1 MNNLFFIMYERGFLW
16 NGIRGF
22 CSWLDLV
29 AYTLFSWVMQL
40 IFDIAAVSTSS
51 VFNNFYDGIQS
62 RIYALLAIFMLFK
75 ITISMLTY
83 LVNPDS
89 MNDKSQGVGKLSMR
103 IIVSLVM
110 LIAFPIAFQF
120 LNRVQPHIM
129 EALPRVILATNTSL
143 SADNYDAE
151 YGGQME
157 QIGEQIAFMTYHG
170 VFFNTECGDRGEG
183 GENDLSFGC
192 FQYNDNTVAT
202 AVDHINDAADGDSD
216 HYRYDYFPIVGFVT
230 AIVMTLILLGYAVD
244 VSIRVFKLIILQV
257 IAPIP
262 IISYMDPKS
271 SKDGAFNK
279 WVKMVISVWLDLFI
293 KLGIIY
299 FVMLV
304 ISELISSQ
312 VISNLTRE
320 LFGNNGPRGGL
331 VLIALIVGL
340 LFFAKDA
347 PKFIADAM
355 GIKMG
360 ENSKLFGGLGKIM
373 AAGAIGAGTLGSI
386 AAGAR
391 ASYMADTE
399 NGKNHNAFNILKNAG
414 AGLFGGAAGLKSGM
428 SAALSAKDHNMKA
441 AMDAMAK
448 RNATT
453 LAAGA
458 AGSTALGRA
467 LSTGRGLVFGETTAA
482 KGKREIAAMEAKKS
496 ALEAVKSR
504 VSSEMVKKDWT
515 QSIVGKR
522 NASGGW
528 DYFMKDTSGA
538 DVTGAINYKDF
549 MARKNAAAA
558 SGQNEFE
565 IKTSTGNVKISMAD
579 AERYQCL
586 ILKGN
591 ESDYIEQNV
600 NGTTSDIDKVL
611 MANITNANKITGGS
625 IQNRADVTDTINDL
639 GVDIMNA
646 KRENARKE
654 QNDRFSGSGK

>member
-373 AAGAIGAGTLGSI
+373 AAGAIGTGAIGSAI
-386 AAGAR
+386 AAGR
-391 ASYMADTE
+391 ASRMADVE
-399 NGKNHNAFNILKNAG
+399 NGIQDKNAFVRGINRAKNVG
-414 AGLFGGAAGLKSGM
+414 AGLLGGVTGLSAGA
-428 SAALSAKDHNMKA
+428 SAALSAKDHYSKA

-467 LSTGRGLVFGETTAA
+467 LSTGSGLIFGETAA
-482 KGKREIAAMEAKKS
+482 ARGKREIANLEAGNK
-496 ALEAVKSR
+496 ALDAVVARADEEAVKSMDTKASLFKGSSLYTNYKSFAAR
-504 VSSEMVKKDWT
+504 MEAAKTAGADSFEYTAYTKDASGNWVSSTQRISMIEAESNINWIKKDNANNYLEQVQAGT
-515 QSIVGKR
+515 IRDVRMPELMRDVEAKTGRSFKNR
-522 NASGGW
+522 N
-528 DYFMKDTSGA
+528 
-538 DVTGAINYKDF
+538 
-549 MARKNAAAA
+549 
-558 SGQNEFE
+558 E
-565 IKTSTGNVKISMAD
+565 IKD
-579 AERYQCL
+579 YQETL
-586 ILKGN
+586 AN
-591 ESDYIEQNV
+591 
-600 NGTTSDIDKVL
+600 DIIRK
-611 MANITNANKITGGS
+611 
-625 IQNRADVTDTINDL
+625 
-639 GVDIMNA
+639 
-646 KRENARKE
+646 KRENTKKE